1 MFFYEDFKII
11 INLKLHMIRLT
22 IRLSILN
29 YPIYPATYLPNGI
42 IRKINIPAIEET
54 IVITATA
61 DTEILD
67 EPWFRKSR
75 FGKTVPLT

>member
-1 MFFYEDFKII
+1 
-11 INLKLHMIRLT
+11 
-22 IRLSILN
+22 
-29 YPIYPATYLPNGI
+29 LPNGI